1 MGQQPVPDAAGATQ
15 GGPAPAAGD
24 PHPRWIVEWR
34 TLRAQIKAPLD
45 LGPGFDL
52 EAAAGRLVDV
62 EKEIVGTPA
71 ASLAG
76 AAAQLEVALA
86 RLEGAAADT
95 NAAARAVRSASA
107 ALERLGGTS

>member
-1 MGQQPVPDAAGATQ
+1 MGQQPVPDAAGAMQ
-15 GGPAPAAGD
+15 GGPAPPAGD

-52 EAAAGRLVDV
+52 EAAVGRLVEV

-71 ASLAG
+71 ATLDG

-86 RLEGAAADT
+86 RLKEAAGDI
-95 NAAARAVRSASA
+95 AAVRGVRSASA
-107 ALERLGGTS
+107 ALERLGGAR